1 MEPLST
7 PQEAIGARI
16 DRADAADLRALA
28 KQNDRSFSAE
38 IRQAIRFYLAAQETR
53 EAKAA

>member
-16 DRADAADLRALA
+16 DQADANALRDLA
-28 KQNDRSFSAE
+28 KRNDRSFSAE
-38 IRQAIRFYLAAQETR
+38 IRQAIRSYLAAQDESESR
-53 EAKAA
+53 AA